1 MDESGIDEADYRRKV
16 TSGRKVGDAIK
27 SLVNAIDLQFEC
39 ARFLH
44 ETLLVPVLMYG
55 SKTMLRKEN

>member
-16 TSGRKVGDAIK
+16 TSGRKVVDAIK